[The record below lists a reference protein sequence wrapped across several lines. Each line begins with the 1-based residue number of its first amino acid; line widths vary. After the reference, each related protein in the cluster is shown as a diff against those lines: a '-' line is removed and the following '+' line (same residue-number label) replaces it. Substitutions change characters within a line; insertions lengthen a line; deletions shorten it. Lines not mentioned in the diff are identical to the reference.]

1 MKRIVWMLLA
11 VTLFAVG
18 ASAQRRTDHLDRGL
32 VAVQTAQGVYCSW
45 RIMGEEYYDVAY
57 NLYRDGV
64 KVNEEPLQVS
74 NFTDKGGAPASQY
87 TVKAV
92 VKGTEQEACPAAKV
106 WAEKYLEVKMDHGKL
121 KSTYVPNDACCADVD
136 GDGELEILLKFDNQ
150 SWAANSYPK
159 AGYQGE
165 YAIIEVYKL
174 NGKKLW
180 WIDLGPNMA
189 DFQNNEQN
197 IVAYDWDEDGR
208 AEAVMRA
215 SDGTVIHMADGTE
228 YVIGDK
234 TKNYLGATNTG
245 QWFVHDGA
253 EFLVYM
259 DGETGKPYQ
268 VMDYPLKR
276 LEAGETNLEA
286 AWGDGYGHR
295 STKHFFGAPVLDG
308 RHASIFLARGIY
320 TRHKMIALDVDP
332 ATHEL
337 SVRWRWNSGSGAWY
351 GQGYHNYAV
360 ADVDWDGR
368 DEICFGSMV
377 IDDNG
382 RGLST
387 VGLGHGDAQH
397 HGDFNPYVHGHEI
410 FACNEDN
417 PGNNYR
423 DATTS
428 KIYYRYTAGNDDGRS
443 MMGNFSN
450 QFPGCQGVSSRD
462 PGLISSVINGPLSN
476 GTKSYITQNFR
487 IYWDGDLCEETH
499 DYSSGKN
506 TAVGIYKYGK
516 GLIETLAGSMTNNDT
531 KGTPCYQGDLFGDWR
546 EEIIARTAQNNIR
559 IYTSTIPTEWRNYT
573 LWHDMQYRQAMVWQM
588 CGYNQPPHVS
598 YFLGELEG
606 ITVAPPALTMTNRQ
620 EIRNGGTIGIAENDA
635 QLLLA
640 ETGDMTVSV
649 GEGAAPYILFDNA
662 PSWVQGHD
670 NNNAITY
677 RYYTHTITGAAFTGN
692 MRLVKQG
699 DGTLVLPAVE
709 QQYAGPT
716 ELWAG
721 TLSFDGTM
729 TRSHVWMNRFACL
742 NSDGGRFLNGINM
755 SYASVLR
762 PGGQDKAGRIETS
775 ELSLGFGAR
784 VQFDLFADGT
794 SDCVKADKFSI
805 EKKDWKNGPEYS
817 TPVFELIPHLAEG
830 SSVLPGGR
838 YLIMELGSLEGS
850 VDNLVVEGL
859 SSQKLALVVDDG
871 KLYVEVSEL
880 REPAEVVW
888 DGGDRG
894 AWDLANTESFK
905 TQSGELCTFVS
916 GDAVTFNDEARQTV
930 IFVYEDLTP
939 GSVTFDGS
947 KNFTL
952 RGTGS
957 ILGIGSLTKK
967 GTGNLRIDINNQF
980 SGGVNLMGGKTT
992 VSALAN
998 ADGVA
1003 YGALGGAT
1011 NKINF
1016 DGGTLTITK
1025 TLLCSQPFT
1034 VGKGG
1039 GAIDVPSGMTLT
1051 LNGAA
1056 TGARQRLTKTGG
1068 GTLSLGGAQRYGA
1081 LYVDGGVINGSE
1093 ISGSVHQYPDT
1104 VVLNGGTLK
1113 DPDNI
1118 YSYSSNSTTVVVP
1131 EGKTA
1136 TWQLD
1141 GRCDYKGKLLGSG
1154 TITVNVTSV
1163 RSNMQVD
1170 WSQFEGTINF
1180 QKQKTGSYEPSI
1192 QWNNTKGL
1200 GKATV
1205 TGIFDNAGK
1214 AVSIGTLSGNCTLTG
1229 SGRYTVKD
1237 ISATVTRTRNTSNN
1251 TRITVDGALS
1261 LTGTVHVKLT
1271 GTYVNAGETI
1281 TLWTAGSFVGS
1292 DVTFDLPQ
1300 LPEGLEWDTTGLLN
1314 KNGVLKIVEST
1325 AVNDLPT
1332 DIRDQAPAIYTLG
1345 GQRIDTPQKKGV
1357 YIKNGKKIVI
1367 R

>member
-1 MKRIVWMLLA
+1 MVLA

-64 KVNEEPLQVS
+64 KVNEEPLLVS
-74 NFTDKGGAPASQY
+74 NFTDKEGTSTSQY

-92 VKGTEQEACPAAKV
+92 VRGTEQQVASQPAKV
-106 WAEKYLEVKMDHGKL
+106 WAQKYLEVKMDHGKL
-121 KSTYVPNDACCADVD
+121 KSTYIPNDACCADVD
-136 GDGELEILLKFDNQ
+136 GDGELEILLKFDNL
-150 SWAANSYPK
+150 SWAENSYPK

-165 YAIIEVYKL
+165 YCIIEVYKL
-174 NGKKLW
+174 NGTKLW

-197 IVAYDWDEDGR
+197 IVAYDWDGDGR

-215 SDGTVIHMADGTE
+215 ADGTVIHQADGTE
-228 YVIGDK
+228 YVIGSK
-234 TKNYLGATNTG
+234 SKNYLGATNTG
-245 QWFVHDGA
+245 QWFVHEGD

-259 DGETGKPYQ
+259 DGESGKPYQ
-268 VMDYPLKR
+268 VMEYPLKR

-308 RHASIFLARGIY
+308 RRASIFLARGIY

-332 ATHEL
+332 TTHKLTE
-337 SVRWRWNSGSGAWY
+337 RWRWNSGSGMWY
-351 GQGYHNYAV
+351 GQGYHNYAI

-382 RGLST
+382 RGLSST
-387 VGLGHGDAQH
+387 GLGHGDAQH
-397 HGDFNPYVHGHEI
+397 HGDFNPYIHGHEI

-417 PGNNYR
+417 PSNNYR

-428 KIYYRYTAGNDDGRS
+428 KIYYRQAGGSDDGRC
-443 MMGNFSN
+443 MAGNFSN
-450 QFPGCQGVSSRD
+450 AYPGAMAFSAHD
-462 PGLISSVINGPLSN
+462 EPISCVTNGHINGLA
-476 GTKSYITQNFR
+476 KSGVTDNFR
-487 IYWDGDLCEETH
+487 IYWDGDLCEETQN
-499 DYSSGKN
+499 YSNGKN
-506 TAVGIYKYGK
+506 TAIGIYKYGK
-516 GLIETLAGSMTNNDT
+516 GLIETLSGSMTNNDT
-531 KGTPCYQGDLFGDWR
+531 KGTPCYQGDIFGDWR
-546 EEIIARTAQNNIR
+546 EEVIARTAQNNIR
-559 IYTSTIPTEWRNYT
+559 IYFSATPTEWRNYT
-573 LWHDMQYRQAMVWQM
+573 LWHDLQYRPAMVWQM

-606 ITVAPPALTMTNRQ
+606 ITAAPPALTMTNRE
-620 EIRNGGTIGIAENDA
+620 EIANGSTITAADGNDK

-640 ETGDMTVSV
+640 ETGDMSVSV
-649 GEGAAPYILFDNA
+649 AEGAAPYILFDNA

-670 NNNAITY
+670 NNDRITY
-677 RYYTHTITGAAFTGN
+677 QYYTHTLTGAAFTGD

-729 TRSHVWMNRFACL
+729 SKSHVWMNRFACL
-742 NSDGGRFLNGINM
+742 NSDGGRFLNGIDM

-762 PGGQDKAGRIETS
+762 PGGQDKAGRVETS
-775 ELSLGFGAR
+775 ELRLGFGAR
-784 VQFDLFADGT
+784 IQFDLFADGT
-794 SDCVKADKFSI
+794 ADCVKAGKTSI
-805 EKKDWKNGPEYS
+805 EKKDWRNGPEYS
-817 TPVFELIPHLAEG
+817 TPVFELVAHPASD
-830 SSVLPGGR
+830 SSILPAGR
-838 YLIMELGSLEGS
+838 YLIMELGTVDGS
-850 VDNLVVEGL
+850 VDNIVVEGL
-859 SSQKLALVVDDG
+859 SSQKKALVVEDG

-880 REPAEVVW
+880 RDPAEVVW
-888 DGGDRG
+888 DGGDSG
-894 AWDLANTESFK
+894 TWDLDNNLCFK
-905 TQSGELCTFVS
+905 TQAGDLCTFVS
-916 GDAVTFNDEARQTV
+916 GDDVVFNDKARQSV
-930 IFVYEDLTP
+930 IFVYDNLTP

-957 ILGIGSLTKK
+957 ILGSGSLTMK
-967 GTGNLRIDINNQF
+967 GTGNLKIDITNQF
-980 SGGVNLMGGKTT
+980 TGGVNLMGGKTT

-1003 YGALGGAT
+1003 YGALGGT
-1011 NKINF
+1011 DNKINF
-1016 DGGTLTITK
+1016 DGGTLTVTK
-1025 TLLCSQPFT
+1025 TLVGSQPFT
-1034 VGKGG
+1034 VGAGG
-1039 GAIDVPSGMTLT
+1039 GTIDVPSGMTLT
-1051 LNGAA
+1051 LNGA
-1056 TGARQRLTKTGG
+1056 GSGSKHRLTKSGG
-1068 GTLSLGGAQRYGA
+1068 GTITLGGAQRYGA
-1081 LYVDGGVINGSE
+1081 LYVNGGTVNGSE
-1093 ISGSVHQYPDT
+1093 SSGSTHQYPDS
-1104 VVLNGGTLK
+1104 VVLNAGTLK

-1141 GRCDYKGKLLGSG
+1141 GRCDYKGKLVGKGNL
-1154 TITVNVTSV
+1154 TVNVTSV
-1163 RSNMQVD
+1163 RSSMQGD
-1170 WSQFEGTINF
+1170 WSQFEGIINF
-1180 QKQKTGSYEPSI
+1180 QKVKTGSYDPSI
-1192 QWNNTKGL
+1192 QWNNTKGM

-1205 TGIFDNAGK
+1205 TGVFDNNGK

-1229 SGRYTVKD
+1229 DGRYTVKD
-1237 ISATVTRTRNTSNN
+1237 ISATVTRQRSSSTN
-1251 TRITVDGALS
+1251 TRITVANGLT
-1261 LTGTVHVKLT
+1261 LTGTVHVTLK
-1271 GTYVNAGETI
+1271 GTYIYAGDEI
-1281 TLWTAGSFVGS
+1281 TLWTAGSFTGTNVK
-1292 DVTFDLPQ
+1292 FDLPE
-1300 LPEGLEWDTTGLLN
+1300 LPEGLEWDTSNLL
-1314 KNGVLKIVEST
+1314 KKTGVLRVVEAT
-1325 AVNDLPT
+1325 GIANVNLGDSLDLNVWYNLQGRRIQPPT
-1332 DIRDQAPAIYTLG
+1332 QPGIY
-1345 GQRIDTPQKKGV
+1345 IH
-1357 YIKNGKKIVI
+1357 NGKKVVVK
-1367 R
+1367 